1 MRIRNAV
8 AAAVSTVGATAA
20 ANRALA
26 SRAEPFE
33 PFLDGAQGTYRWRG
47 FDISY
52 TERGAPENQDLLL
65 LHGISAA
72 ASSHQ
77 FWRVIED
84 LSAEYHVIAPDLP
97 GFGHSDRPP
106 LLYSAPLYT
115 TFIEDVVA
123 DLVTGPVVVAS
134 SLTGAYTADA
144 VNDEVDRVILVT
156 PTADTA
162 PERRWLRTLVRSPVV
177 GQGLFNLLASK
188 PSIRRFSVEMSYTDT
203 TRYPDAALEY
213 EWLTAHQPGARF
225 APASF
230 LSGDLDPATPLS
242 ESLASVDAP
251 VTLVWGRDAEP
262 TPLSTA
268 RGLARDADAGLV
280 VFDDACLLPHAE
292 HPDAFVD
299 LVTGDLATDATVQE

>member
-1 MRIRNAV
+1 MRLRTVV

-26 SRAEPFE
+26 SRAELFE
-33 PFLDGAQGTYRWRG
+33 PFLGGDQGTYRWRG

-52 TERGAPENQDLLL
+52 TERGAPEDQDLLL

-115 TFIEDVVA
+115 TFVEDAVA
-123 DLVTGPVVVAS
+123 DLVDEPVVVAS
-134 SLTGAYTADA
+134 SLTGAYAANAID
-144 VNDEVDRVILVT
+144 DEASRVILVT
-156 PTADTA
+156 PTADTVS
-162 PERRWLRTLVRSPVV
+162 ERRWLRTLVRSPVV

-188 PSIRRFSVEMSYTDT
+188 PSIRRFSAEMAYTDT
-203 TRYPDAALEY
+203 ARYSDAVLAY

-230 LSGDLDPATPLS
+230 LSGDLDPATPLA
-242 ESLASVDAP
+242 ESLGSIDAP

-280 VFDDACLLPHAE
+280 VFDDARLLPHAE

-299 LVTGDLATDATVQE
+299 LVTGDLTADAAV